1 MKSNGLR
8 QWFFSKTCAGFSL
21 QHLSHP
27 IFWDRNLQ
35 MGFRRTWAVLP
46 TMGYTLDP
54 NGLFGYFHLAPALD
68 FEVFAELNRGESA
81 ISPSPQ
87 TTVSWG
93 KSRIKRWI
101 FFSNV
106 SGQTQLFVWRVSL
119 PEVLFP
125 MSTTV
130 MHVARQDARS
140 GDVRLLGICWDNVVA
155 NIVNVRPDVA
165 YSNGHRWGSFQPLVQ
180 T

>member
-1 MKSNGLR
+1 MGWKLNFHEFSSSKKNTFKLWNPTVCGNGSFQRNAQISHCNISAIPFFEIRTSNWVSEEHGLY
-8 QWFFSKTCAGFSL
+8 QQF
-21 QHLSHP
+21 
-27 IFWDRNLQ
+27 
-35 MGFRRTWAVLP
+35 
-46 TMGYTLDP
+46 TLDP

-93 KSRIKRWI
+93 KSRIQRWI
-101 FFSNV
+101 FFSNI
-106 SGQTQLFVWRVSL
+106 SGQTQVFVWRVSL

-140 GDVRLLGICWDNVVA
+140 
-155 NIVNVRPDVA
+155 DVA
-165 YSNGHRWGSFQPLVQ
+165 YSNGHRSGGFQPLVQ

>member
-1 MKSNGLR
+1 MGCTN
-8 QWFFSKTCAGFSL
+8 
-21 QHLSHP
+21 
-27 IFWDRNLQ
+27 NLL
-35 MGFRRTWAVLP
+35 WIP
-46 TMGYTLDP
+46 MGYLAIW
-54 NGLFGYFHLAPALD
+54 LLAPALD

-101 FFSNV
+101 FFSNI
-106 SGQTQLFVWRVSL
+106 SGQTQVFVWWVSL

-140 GDVRLLGICWDNVVA
+140 GDVRLLGICWENVVA

-165 YSNGHRWGSFQPLVQ
+165 YSNGHRWFRHSLMFMSVYNNDVHLLMWFWCKFLLLFYIIYCGYI
-180 T
+180 